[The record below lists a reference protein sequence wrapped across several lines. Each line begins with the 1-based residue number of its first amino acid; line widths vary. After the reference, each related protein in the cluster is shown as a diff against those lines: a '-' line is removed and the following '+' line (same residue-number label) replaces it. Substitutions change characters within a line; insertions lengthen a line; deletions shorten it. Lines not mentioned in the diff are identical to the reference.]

1 MRKAYWYGLT
11 LIGFALV
18 AASSGSPASVEHP
31 AAGLVPHLNKSQ
43 IRDLDI
49 EFYRGRIARDRRSA
63 GDYTR
68 LAGLYLQRA
77 RETADNQ
84 DLVRAEETARH
95 SLSLRT
101 DRNSGAFGVLASSL
115 LGQHRFAEALEVARR
130 LLADDSTSIAAR
142 GLIAD
147 AQLELGQYGDA
158 AEMLGS
164 LATYRY
170 DPAVAPRL
178 ARWEELHGSPER
190 ARQLLRAARDEAARR
205 HGMPTEQLAWFQLRL
220 GDLAL
225 RYGRLGEAEREL
237 RAGLDLA
244 PADYRLLG
252 AMSRLE
258 LNRHHWDQ
266 SIAAGERA
274 IAIALDPATLGV
286 LSDAYAAKG
295 DMARAAEY
303 ARVMEVA
310 ISHQPGPYHR
320 AWSLFLLDHRR
331 EVDLVLEQARKDLET
346 RKDIYGYD
354 LLAWA
359 LHQAGRHADAREM
372 IRRALALGTR
382 DASLLYHAGA
392 IERAL
397 GNDGAARAFLE
408 AALETN
414 PRWHP
419 FQPAAAQASLDSIAR
434 HR

>member
-1 MRKAYWYGLT
+1 
-11 LIGFALV
+11 
-18 AASSGSPASVEHP
+18 
-31 AAGLVPHLNKSQ
+31 
-43 IRDLDI
+43 
-49 EFYRGRIARDRRSA
+49 
-63 GDYTR
+63 
-68 LAGLYLQRA
+68 
-77 RETADNQ
+77 
-84 DLVRAEETARH
+84 
-95 SLSLRT
+95 
-101 DRNSGAFGVLASSL
+101 
-115 LGQHRFAEALEVARR
+115 
-130 LLADDSTSIAAR
+130 
-142 GLIAD
+142 
-147 AQLELGQYGDA
+147 
-158 AEMLGS
+158 
-164 LATYRY
+164 
-170 DPAVAPRL
+170 
-178 ARWEELHGSPER
+178 
-190 ARQLLRAARDEAARR
+190 
-205 HGMPTEQLAWFQLRL
+205 
-220 GDLAL
+220 
-225 RYGRLGEAEREL
+225 
-237 RAGLDLA
+237 
-244 PADYRLLG
+244 
-252 AMSRLE
+252 MSRLE

-266 SIAAGERA
+266 AIAAGERA
-274 IAIALDPATLGV
+274 IAFALDPATLGV

-303 ARVMEVA
+303 ARVMEVT

-372 IRRALALGTR
+372 MQRALALGTR